1 MSWRGR
7 DVALLGGAAFTALL
21 AWRAPARAAAQRS
34 ERTGDARG
42 PPVDLFKVPPLS
54 AAERSALDAVCKA
67 PWPPAVG
74 CLCASQAEV
83 DAVVKLRD
91 ALLRRGV
98 RSQFASQSVD
108 DVRHLLC
115 FARARGLDV
124 SKAETMWVR
133 AHEWRESRRGFVDGL
148 TAGYV
153 QPAALERCGAGGVY
167 GVDLNG
173 APVLYNPV
181 GRLDPP
187 RLFETVSVRDWV
199 DAELAKSEGLQAVLD
214 RRSIEDAQ
222 PHAAFTVVVDLA
234 GLGWRHYFQPAFD
247 AFAASAQQMD
257 DYYPERTKVILVV
270 NAPAIFTLIWCVES
284 LARASACACVRARL
298 R

>member
-1 MSWRGR
+1 MPWRGR
-7 DVALLGGAAFTALL
+7 DAAVFGAAFAALL
-21 AWRAPARAAAQRS
+21 AWRAPARAS
-34 ERTGDARG
+34 HHGERTGDARG
-42 PPVDLFKVPPLS
+42 PAVDLFKVPPLS
-54 AAERSALDAVCKA
+54 AAERRALDAVCKA
-67 PWPPAVG
+67 PWPPVVG
-74 CLCASQAEV
+74 GLCVSQAEV

-124 SKAETMWVR
+124 AKAEAMWVR
-133 AHEWRESRRGFVDGL
+133 AHAWRESRRGFVDGL
-148 TAGYV
+148 AAGGYK

-167 GVDLNG
+167 GVDLND

-199 DAELAKSEGLQAVLD
+199 EAELVKSEGLQAVLD
-214 RRSIEDAQ
+214 RRSIEDAR

-257 DYYPERTKVILVV
+257 DFYPERTKVILVV
-270 NAPAIFTLIWCVES
+270 NAPAIFALIWCVS
-284 LARASACACVRARL
+284 ARVRAL
-298 R
+298 SS